1 MDKMPEPHTV
11 TAEEIERAVDIF
23 SVRLSEAYDECAEAD
38 LTDLALISAV
48 FAGLVELTHRSVGAN
63 TLAVLRQ
70 MIADLDVEGSP
81 LGPPSPGMSDPAD
94 LKLN

>member
-1 MDKMPEPHTV
+1 MNKLPEPNTV
-11 TAEEIERAVDIF
+11 TVDEIERAVEIF
-23 SVRLSEAYDECAEAD
+23 SVRLSEAYDECAEAG
-38 LTDLALISAV
+38 LNDLALISAM
-48 FAGLVELTHRSVGAN
+48 FASLVELTHRCVGAN

-81 LGPPSPGMSDPAD
+81 LGPPTPGAADPAD